1 MINSPR
7 DDAMPDMLI
16 IFNPFSNRGDSKH
29 TIDSVLQNLSKS
41 KLDFEVKLTKG
52 RRHAIELAREAA
64 DAGVPVVV
72 AAGGDGT
79 VNEVANGI
87 LLSAKGQEGVPPTT
101 MGVLPMGS
109 GNDFAW
115 GLGIRNGVEE
125 AVDRLKR
132 GHAKVIDVAW
142 AEFDNAPP
150 RFFVNM
156 LGCGFDA
163 RVNIEAHKIQRLRG
177 FAIYLA
183 AVLKTL
189 WVYFEKPPV
198 RLRIDEKTLETP
210 AFITF
215 VANGPRL
222 GGGFLATP
230 QARQD
235 DGLLDLCIA
244 TDIHR
249 REVGP
254 LIPKLMKGKHI
265 DHPKI
270 IMDRTRSV
278 TIESDHPLPCQA
290 DGETI
295 GENLHLIRIVTIPQ
309 RLRVI
314 V

>member
-1 MINSPR
+1 
-7 DDAMPDMLI
+7 MPDMLI
-16 IFNPFSNRGDSKH
+16 IFNPFSNRGDSNH
-29 TIDSVLQNLSKS
+29 TIDLVLQKLSQS
-41 KLDFEVKLTKG
+41 DLDFEVKLTEG
-52 RRHAIELAREAA
+52 RRHAIELARQAA
-64 DAGVPVVV
+64 EAGVPVVV

-79 VNEVANGI
+79 VNEVANG
-87 LLSAKGQEGVPPTT
+87 LLLAAKGQDGILPTT
-101 MGVLPMGS
+101 LGVLPMGS

-115 GLGIRNGVEE
+115 GLGIRDGAEE

-132 GHAKVIDVAW
+132 GHTKVIDVAW

-163 RVNIEAHKIQRLRG
+163 RVNIEAHKIKRLRG
-177 FAIYLA
+177 FAIYMA

-189 WVYFEKPPV
+189 WVYFERPPV
-198 RLRIDEKTLETP
+198 HIELDDRALDTR

-222 GGGFLATP
+222 GGGFLAAP
-230 QARQD
+230 QARYD
-235 DGLLDLCIA
+235 DGIMDICIA
-244 TDIHR
+244 TDITR

-254 LIPKLMKGKHI
+254 LIPKLMKGKHT

-270 IMDRTRSV
+270 IMDRAQNV

-295 GENLHLIRIVTIPQ
+295 GENLHLVKIVTIPQ

>member
-1 MINSPR
+1 MADMI
-7 DDAMPDMLI
+7 I
-16 IFNPFSNRGDSKH
+16 IFNPFSNRGDSRH
-29 TIDSVLQNLSKS
+29 TIDMVLQHLAQSD
-41 KLDFEVKLTKG
+41 LDYEVKLTEE
-52 RRHAIELAREAA
+52 RRHAIQLAREAA
-64 DAGVPVVV
+64 EAGAPLVV

-87 LLSAKGQEGVPPTT
+87 LLAAEGKEEVASTT

-115 GLGIRNGVEE
+115 GLGIRDGVEE

-132 GHAKVIDVAW
+132 GHTKVIDVAW

-150 RFFVNM
+150 RYFVNM

-163 RVNIEAHKIQRLRG
+163 RVNIEAHKIKRLRG
-177 FAIYLA
+177 FAIYMA

-189 WVYFEKPPV
+189 WVYFEKPLV
-198 RLRIDEKTLETP
+198 RLQLDERTLETP
-210 AFITF
+210 SFITF

-222 GGGFLATP
+222 GGGFLAAP
-230 QARQD
+230 QARYD
-235 DGLLDLCIA
+235 DGEMDICIA

-249 REVGP
+249 REVAA
-254 LIPKLMKGKHI
+254 LIPKLMKGRHT

-270 IMDRTRSV
+270 IMDRAANV
-278 TIESDHPLPCQA
+278 TIESDYPLPCQA

-295 GENLHLIRIVTIPQ
+295 GENLHHIRIVTIPK
-309 RLRVI
+309 RLRV
-314 V
+314 VV

>member
-1 MINSPR
+1 M
-7 DDAMPDMLI
+7 ADMLI

-29 TIDSVLQNLSKS
+29 AIDVVLQNLASS
-41 KLDFEVKLTKG
+41 DLSYEVKLTEG
-52 RRHAIELAREAA
+52 RRHAIDLAKEATL
-64 DAGVPVVV
+64 AGVPLVV

-87 LLSAKGQEGVPPTT
+87 LLAAEGQPGVAPTT

-115 GLGIRNGVEE
+115 GLGIRDGVEE

-132 GHAKVIDVAW
+132 GHTRVIDVAW
-142 AEFDNAPP
+142 AEFDNAPG
-150 RFFVNM
+150 RYFVNM

-163 RVNIEAHKIQRLRG
+163 RVNIEAHKITRLRG
-177 FAIYLA
+177 FSIYLA

-189 WVYFEKPPV
+189 WTYFEKPPV
-198 RLRIDEKTLETP
+198 HLKLDDQELDTP

-215 VANGPRL
+215 IANGPRL
-222 GGGFLATP
+222 GGGFLAAP

-235 DGLLDLCIA
+235 DGIMDICIA
-244 TDIHR
+244 TDITR

-254 LIPKLMKGKHI
+254 LIPQLMKGKHTT
-265 DHPKI
+265 HPKI
-270 IMDRTRSV
+270 IMDRTKTLVLS
-278 TIESDHPLPCQA
+278 SDDPLPCQA

-295 GENLHLIRIVTIPQ
+295 AENLHLIKITTIPQ
-309 RLRVI
+309 RLQVI

>member
-1 MINSPR
+1 
-7 DDAMPDMLI
+7 MPDMLI

-29 TIDSVLQNLSKS
+29 TMDRVLQSLAQSS
-41 KLDFEVKLTKG
+41 LDFEVKLTED
-52 RRHAIELAREAA
+52 RRHAIQLAREAA
-64 DAGVPVVV
+64 EAGTPIVV

-87 LLSAKGQEGVPPTT
+87 LLAAKGQDGVSPTT
-101 MGVLPMGS
+101 LGVLPMGS

-115 GLGIRNGVEE
+115 GLGIRDGVEE

-132 GHAKVIDVAW
+132 GHTKVIDVAW

-163 RVNIEAHKIQRLRG
+163 RVNIEAHKIKRLRG
-177 FAIYLA
+177 FAIYMA

-189 WVYFEKPPV
+189 WVYFETPPV
-198 RLRIDEKTLETP
+198 RLQLDDKTLETP
-210 AFITF
+210 SFITF

-222 GGGFLATP
+222 GGGFLAVP
-230 QARQD
+230 QARYD
-235 DGLLDLCIA
+235 DGILDLCIA
-244 TDIHR
+244 QDVTR
-249 REVGP
+249 PEVFP
-254 LIPKLMKGKHI
+254 LIPKLIKGKHTG
-265 DHPKI
+265 HPKI
-270 IMDRTRSV
+270 LMDRAKHV
-278 TIESDHPLPCQA
+278 VIESDHPLPCQA

>member
-1 MINSPR
+1 
-7 DDAMPDMLI
+7 MPDMLI

-29 TIDSVLQNLSKS
+29 TIDNVLQSLSKS
-41 KLDFEVKLTKG
+41 DLDFEVKLTED
-52 RRHAIELAREAA
+52 RRHAVQLAQEAA
-64 DAGVPVVV
+64 EAGTPIIV

-87 LLSAKGQEGVPPTT
+87 LLATKGQDGISPTT
-101 MGVLPMGS
+101 LGVLPMGS

-115 GLGIRNGVEE
+115 GLGIRDGVEE

-132 GHAKVIDVAW
+132 GHTKVIDVAW

-150 RFFVNM
+150 RFFLNM

-177 FAIYLA
+177 FAIYMA
-183 AVLKTL
+183 AVMKTM
-189 WVYFEKPPV
+189 WVYFERPPV
-198 RLRIDEKTLETP
+198 RLQLDEKTLETP

-215 VANGPRL
+215 VANGTRL
-222 GGGFLATP
+222 GGGFLAAP
-230 QARQD
+230 EARHD
-235 DGLLDLCIA
+235 DGMLDICIA
-244 TDIHR
+244 TDITR
-249 REVGP
+249 LEVGP
-254 LIPKLMKGKHI
+254 LIPKLMKGKHT

-270 IMDRTRSV
+270 IMDRAKRV
-278 TIESDHPLPCQA
+278 VIESDHPLPCQA

>member
-1 MINSPR
+1 M
-7 DDAMPDMLI
+7 
-16 IFNPFSNRGDSKH
+16 
-29 TIDSVLQNLSKS
+29 VLQSLSKS
-41 KLDFEVKLTKG
+41 DLDFEVKLTED
-52 RRHAIELAREAA
+52 RRHAMQLAQEAA
-64 DAGVPVVV
+64 EAGTPIVV

-87 LLSAKGQEGVPPTT
+87 LLAAKGQDGVSPTT

-115 GLGIRNGVEE
+115 GLGIRDGVAE

-132 GHAKVIDVAW
+132 GHTKVIDVGW

-163 RVNIEAHKIQRLRG
+163 RVNIEAHKIKRLRG
-177 FAIYLA
+177 FAIYMA

-189 WVYFEKPPV
+189 WIYFEKPPV
-198 RLRIDEKTLETP
+198 RLQLDDKQLETP
-210 AFITF
+210 SLITF

-222 GGGFLATP
+222 GGGFLAAP
-230 QARQD
+230 QARHD
-235 DGLLDLCIA
+235 DGIMDLCIA
-244 TDIHR
+244 TDVTR
-249 REVGP
+249 AEVMP
-254 LIPKLMKGKHI
+254 LIPKLMKGRHT

-270 IMDRTRSV
+270 IMDRAQNV
-278 TIESDHPLPCQA
+278 VIESDHPLPCQA

>member
-1 MINSPR
+1 MADMI
-7 DDAMPDMLI
+7 I
-16 IFNPFSNRGDSKH
+16 IFNPFSNRGDSRH
-29 TIDSVLQNLSKS
+29 TIDMVLQHLAQSD
-41 KLDFEVKLTKG
+41 LDYEVKLTEE
-52 RRHAIELAREAA
+52 RRHAIQLAREAA
-64 DAGVPVVV
+64 EAGAPLVV

-87 LLSAKGQEGVPPTT
+87 LLAAEGKEEVASTT

-115 GLGIRNGVEE
+115 GLGIRDGVEE

-132 GHAKVIDVAW
+132 GHTKVIDVAW

-150 RFFVNM
+150 RYFVNM

-163 RVNIEAHKIQRLRG
+163 RVNIEAHKIKRLRG
-177 FAIYLA
+177 FAIYMA

-189 WVYFEKPPV
+189 WVYFEKPLV
-198 RLRIDEKTLETP
+198 RLQLDERTLETP
-210 AFITF
+210 SFITF

-230 QARQD
+230 QARYD
-235 DGLLDLCIA
+235 DGQMDICIA

-249 REVGP
+249 REVAG
-254 LIPKLMKGKHI
+254 LIPKLMKGRHTN
-265 DHPKI
+265 HPKI
-270 IMDRTRSV
+270 IMDRAANV
-278 TIESDHPLPCQA
+278 TIESDYPLPCQA

-295 GENLHLIRIVTIPQ
+295 GENLHLIRIVTIPK
-309 RLRVI
+309 RLRV
-314 V
+314 VV

>member
-1 MINSPR
+1 MADMI
-7 DDAMPDMLI
+7 I
-16 IFNPFSNRGDSKH
+16 IFNPFSNRGDSRH
-29 TIDSVLQNLSKS
+29 TIDMVLQHLAQSD
-41 KLDFEVKLTKG
+41 LDYEVKLTEE
-52 RRHAIELAREAA
+52 RRHAIQLAREAA
-64 DAGVPVVV
+64 EAGVPLVV

-87 LLSAKGQEGVPPTT
+87 LLAAEGKEEVASTT

-115 GLGIRNGVEE
+115 GLGIRDGVEE

-132 GHAKVIDVAW
+132 GHTKVIDVAW

-150 RFFVNM
+150 RYFVNM

-163 RVNIEAHKIQRLRG
+163 RVNIEAHKIKRLRG
-177 FAIYLA
+177 FAIYMA

-189 WVYFEKPPV
+189 WVYFEKPLV
-198 RLRIDEKTLETP
+198 RLQLDERTLETP
-210 AFITF
+210 SFITF

-222 GGGFLATP
+222 GGGFLAAP
-230 QARQD
+230 QARYD
-235 DGLLDLCIA
+235 DGQMDICIA

-249 REVGP
+249 REVAA
-254 LIPKLMKGKHI
+254 LIPKLMKGRHT

-270 IMDRTRSV
+270 IMDKAEKV
-278 TIESDHPLPCQA
+278 TIESDYPLPCQA

>member
-1 MINSPR
+1 
-7 DDAMPDMLI
+7 MPDMLI

-29 TIDSVLQNLSKS
+29 TIDAVLQNLASS
-41 KLDFEVKLTKG
+41 DLSYQVKLTEG

-64 DAGVPVVV
+64 LAGVQLVV

-87 LLSAKGQEGVPPTT
+87 LLAAEGQDGVAPATL
-101 MGVLPMGS
+101 GVLPMGS

-115 GLGIRNGVEE
+115 GLGIRDGVED

-132 GHAKVIDVAW
+132 GHTRVIDVAR
-142 AEFDNAPP
+142 AEFDNAPD
-150 RFFVNM
+150 RYFVNM

-163 RVNIEAHKIQRLRG
+163 RVNIEAHKIKRLRG
-177 FAIYLA
+177 FAIYMA

-189 WVYFEKPPV
+189 WIYFERPLV
-198 RLRIDEKTLETP
+198 HLETDAQTLETP

-215 VANGPRL
+215 IANGPRL

-230 QARQD
+230 QARYD
-235 DGLLDLCIA
+235 DGEMDLCIA
-244 TDIHR
+244 TDVSR
-249 REVGP
+249 REVVP
-254 LIPKLMKGKHI
+254 LIPKLMKGKHT

-270 IMDRTRSV
+270 IMDRTRSL
-278 TIESDHPLPCQA
+278 TLRSDDPLPCQA

-295 GENLHLIRIVTIPQ
+295 AENLHLVKITTIPQ
-309 RLRVI
+309 RLRV
-314 V
+314 VV

>member
-1 MINSPR
+1 MS
-7 DDAMPDMLI
+7 DMLI

-29 TIDSVLQNLSKS
+29 AIDVVLQSLAQSD
-41 KLDFEVKLTKG
+41 LDFEVKLTEE
-52 RRHAIELAREAA
+52 RRHAIDLAKEASL
-64 DAGVPVVV
+64 AGVPLIV

-87 LLSAKGQEGVPPTT
+87 LLAAEGRQGVAPST

-115 GLGIRNGVEE
+115 GLGIRDGVEE

-132 GHAKVIDVAW
+132 GHTKVIDVAW
-142 AEFDNAPP
+142 AEFDNAPG
-150 RFFVNM
+150 RYFVNM

-163 RVNIEAHKIQRLRG
+163 RVNIEAHKIKRLRG
-177 FAIYLA
+177 FAIYMA

-198 RLRIDEKTLETP
+198 HLQLDERELDTP

-215 VANGPRL
+215 IANGPRL
-222 GGGFLATP
+222 GGGFLAAP

-235 DGLLDLCIA
+235 DGELDICVA
-244 TDIHR
+244 TDIDR
-249 REVGP
+249 REVGG
-254 LIPKLMKGKHI
+254 LIPKLMKGRHTT
-265 DHPKI
+265 HPKI
-270 IMDRTRSV
+270 IMDRAQSV
-278 TIESDHPLPCQA
+278 KLESEHALPCQA

-295 GENLHLIRIVTIPQ
+295 AENLHCINISIIPQ
-309 RLRVI
+309 RLRV
-314 V
+314 VV